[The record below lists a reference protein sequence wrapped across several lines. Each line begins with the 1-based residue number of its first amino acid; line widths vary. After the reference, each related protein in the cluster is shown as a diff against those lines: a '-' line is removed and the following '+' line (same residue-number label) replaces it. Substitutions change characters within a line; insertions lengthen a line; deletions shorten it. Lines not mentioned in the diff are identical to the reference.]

1 MMKRSKALEDTK
13 LWHVY
18 LDKLPTNDERV
29 TWIKKVY
36 EMAVV
41 NLKEVAQEFR
51 NYTLH
56 DETHVLNV
64 LDAMGGLLGDWSEK
78 LTVEEI
84 ELLILAA
91 SLHDLG
97 MVYTDDDKAD
107 CFEDETS
114 YKKFLTENCPDLIGF
129 TPNDWSEDVRRW
141 YLRTLHPF
149 RVSDVL
155 LNKAWKDLF
164 ADCPRQIIPKRYI
177 LAVCQAH
184 GEEPRELQN
193 NEDLEYREAGN
204 ADPLF
209 CALLLRLADLLD
221 FDDTRAPKVL
231 YGNTAYS
238 EKSRE
243 EWDKHQASSGFRY
256 PDSPSAK
263 ELPYRAQCKNP
274 AIEHAV
280 RKFLDWVDDELGN
293 CARLQRYCKAGW
305 RQEFSF
311 PRAVSRKEIESD
323 GYMSGD
329 FCLTMDQDRILML
342 LMGENLYDNRD
353 VFVRELLQNAIDATL
368 LRGQMDS
375 LFVPE
380 NARIDFREW
389 SDSEGNLWF
398 RIDDQ
403 GTGMTLGMMQR
414 YFLKVGNS
422 YYTSQEL
429 KRDLSAHGHTKEFRG
444 ISRFGIGFLSCFL
457 CGDSVEVS
465 TLYFDPQKNSREE
478 AVSRS
483 SQAVKYG
490 LRLEVTGLTG
500 YYTLKNQ
507 AENHAA
513 DVPLPMPNFYDD
525 SNNGRVERNGYRAK
539 PGTSIVLRL
548 NPGKLGALNLRE
560 TVEKYLCAARVPVY
574 YNDKRVGRT
583 YTEAMQTI
591 HEMAGE
597 NVYELSAELKK
608 EFDECFPAVRGNYP
622 KIVMTVIP
630 LDTEENQVLPDFS
643 GAIVKYDVRFE
654 KELRWRAKDQDYIV
668 TAHVNCMHEDVPI
681 IILSSENTRGHIFRE
696 NKERQIILGDWDDL
710 RKEYGAAETDAIG
723 EVFET
728 FVSCPETEGQL
739 GESWNPFRGQMRL
752 EDVWSYYSNYCHEKG
767 MKFGISECQGYGI
780 NSILGLKQS
789 ISAAC
794 VYQGVMADEDF
805 LGYNYVHKNGYNII
819 ILLDGEWKPMVQVS
833 RSRIVDLPLMVLVAM
848 SGVLNKYSV
857 LDIYDGMSSVSKDWN
872 NVSLTEWREIRNS
885 SVGQWMMRNNQ
896 NCTEEIIQTFQKKV
910 EFETKYRD
918 KIRAIFG
925 HGIKQIICMYAL
937 AYLQDNYFMT
947 INYEQGQIITFCP
960 KEKTVSEDVYDIF
973 PPMMFC
979 KAASDESRKYICNAD
994 SNFRRGI
1001 TADHTF
1007 IIWLLENAVRLKQ
1020 YFERQFQQI
1029 VKCLYQKE
1037 AEDIVQEYSIIRE
1050 QLSSFSNYHDLDVRS
1065 LPQISIEDFW
1075 TVKKNR

>member
-1 MMKRSKALEDTK
+1 MMKRSGVLEDTK

-18 LDKLPTNDERV
+18 LNKLPANDERI
-29 TWIKKVY
+29 TWMRKVY
-36 EMAVV
+36 ETAVI

-64 LDAMGGLLGDWSEK
+64 LDAMGGLLGDWTEK
-78 LTVEEI
+78 LTAEEI

-97 MVYTDDDKAD
+97 MVYTEDDKAF
-107 CFEDETS
+107 CFEDEAG
-114 YKKFLTENCPDLIGF
+114 YKKFLAEHCPELIGY
-129 TPNDWSEDVRRW
+129 TPDDWSEEVRQW

-155 LNKAWKDLF
+155 SGNAWKDLF
-164 ADCPRQIIPKRYI
+164 AGCPMQIISKRYI

-193 NEDLEYREAGN
+193 NPDLQYLEAGN
-204 ADPLF
+204 VDPLF

-243 EWDKHQASSGFRY
+243 EWDKHQVSAGFRY

-263 ELPYRAQCKNP
+263 ELPYKAQCKNP

-280 RKFLDWVDDELGN
+280 RNFLDWVDDELGN
-293 CARLQRYCKAGW
+293 CVRLQRYCKTGW
-305 RQEFSF
+305 RQEFTF
-311 PRAVSRKEIESD
+311 PRAVSRREIESD

-329 FCLTMDQDRILML
+329 FCLTMDQDRILTL

-375 LFVPE
+375 SFVPE
-380 NARIDFREW
+380 DARIDFWEW

-465 TLYFDPQKNSREE
+465 TLYFDPEKNSREE

-507 AENHAA
+507 AENHQA
-513 DVPLPMPNFYDD
+513 DAPLPMPSFYDD
-525 SNNGRVERNGYRAK
+525 SSGRMERNGYRVK

-583 YTEAMQTI
+583 YTEAMQAI
-591 HEMAGE
+591 HEMEGE

-630 LDTEENQVLPDFS
+630 LDSEENQVLPDFS
-643 GAIVKYDVRFE
+643 GVIVKYDVRFE

-668 TAHVNCMHEDVPI
+668 SGHVEYMDEDVLI
-681 IILSSENTRGHIFRE
+681 ITLLSKNTRGDIYRE
-696 NKERQIILGDWDDL
+696 DKERRIVLGSWHDL
-710 RKEYGAAETDAIG
+710 KERYGVAETDAIG
-723 EVFET
+723 KMFET

-739 GESWNPFRGQMRL
+739 GEAWNPFRGQLRL
-752 EDVWSYYSNYCHEKG
+752 EDAWRYYSNYCHEKG
-767 MKFGISECQGYGI
+767 MNFGIDECQCFGM
-780 NSILGLKQS
+780 NSILGLRQS
-789 ISAAC
+789 FNIAC
-794 VYQGVMADEDF
+794 VYRGVVAD
-805 LGYNYVHKNGYNII
+805 GVRYNYTRKNGYNII

-833 RSRIVDLPLMVLVAM
+833 RSKIVDLPLKVLVVI
-848 SGVLNKYSV
+848 SGLLNKHSV
-857 LDIYDGMSSVSKDWN
+857 LHNNMYALKEWN
-872 NVSLTEWREIRNS
+872 NVPLTEWREIVNS
-885 SVGQWMMRNNQ
+885 SVGQWMTQNNQ
-896 NCTEEIIQTFQKKV
+896 NCVEEIIQTFQKKV
-910 EFETKYRD
+910 DLGLEFHD
-918 KIRAIFG
+918 GIHAIFG
-925 HGIKQIICMYAL
+925 RDIKHIIYKYAL
-937 AYLQDNYFMT
+937 AYLQDNYSMT
-947 INYEQGQIITFCP
+947 INYEQGQIISFYP
-960 KEKTVSEDVYDIF
+960 KEKASSEDAYDIF

-979 KAASDESRKYICNAD
+979 KAASDKSRKYICNAD
-994 SNFRRGI
+994 SNYRRGI
-1001 TADHTF
+1001 TSDHSF
-1007 IIWLLENAVRLKQ
+1007 IIWLLENAARLKQ

-1029 VKCLYQKE
+1029 VQCLYQKE
-1037 AEDIVQEYSIIRE
+1037 AKEIVQEYSMIRE
-1050 QLSSFSNYHDLDVRS
+1050 QLSSLSTYHNLNVKS
-1065 LPQISIEDFW
+1065 LPKISIEDFW
-1075 TVKKNR
+1075 TAEKE

>member
-64 LDAMGGLLGDWSEK
+64 LDAMGGLLGDWAEK

-114 YKKFLTENCPDLIGF
+114 YKKFLTEHCPELIGF
-129 TPNDWSEDVRRW
+129 TPNDWSEDVRQW

-280 RKFLDWVDDELGN
+280 RKFLDWVDDELSN

-329 FCLTMDQDRILML
+329 FCLTMDQDRILTL

-375 LFVPE
+375 SFVPE

-654 KELRWRAKDQDYIV
+654 KELRWRAKDQEYIV
-668 TAHVNCMHEDVPI
+668 SAHVNCTNEKVPRI
-681 IILSSENTRGHIFRE
+681 TLLSENTRGHILRE
-696 NKERQIILGDWDDL
+696 DKERRFAVSDWYSL
-710 RKEYGAAETDAIG
+710 IKRYGVAETEAIG
-723 EVFET
+723 EIFET
-728 FVSCPETEGQL
+728 FFSCPEAESQL
-739 GESWNPFRGQMRL
+739 GESWDPFRGQESL
-752 EDVWSYYSNYCHEKG
+752 GEAWIYHLNYFHEKRMG
-767 MKFGISECQGYGI
+767 FYINECQCPSLS
-780 NSILGLKQS
+780 SILGLEQS
-789 ISAAC
+789 IGVGC
-794 VYQGVMADEDF
+794 IYQGVIADIDF
-805 LGYNYVHKNGYNII
+805 LYRFSEDRCSIAF
-819 ILLDGEWKPMVQVS
+819 LLDGKWRPVVGVS
-833 RSRIVDLPLMVLVAM
+833 RSQIVDFSLKVLVAI
-848 SGVLNKYSV
+848 SGVLNKYSI
-857 LDIYDGMSSVSKDWN
+857 LNNNDRMYLSKNWN
-872 NVSLTEWREIRNS
+872 NVSLTEWREVRNS
-885 SVGQWMMRNNQ
+885 SAGQWMTQNNQ
-896 NCTEEIIQTFQKKV
+896 HYIEEIIQTFQKKD
-910 EFETKYRD
+910 EFELGYYD
-918 KIRAIFG
+918 KILAIFG
-925 HGIKQIICMYAL
+925 YGAKQIIYMYAF
-937 AYLQDNYFMT
+937 ACLQDTYFMT

-960 KEKTVSEDVYDIF
+960 KEKTASEDVYNIF

-979 KAASDESRKYICNAD
+979 KAASDESRKYICTVN
-994 SNFRRGI
+994 SYYRRGI
-1001 TADHTF
+1001 TADHPF

-1029 VKCLYQKE
+1029 VECLYQKE

-1050 QLSSFSNYHDLDVRS
+1050 QLSSFSNYHDLDVKS
-1065 LPQISIEDFW
+1065 LPKISIEDFW
-1075 TVKKNR
+1075 TADKE

>member
-1 MMKRSKALEDTK
+1 MMKRSSVLEDTE

-18 LDKLPTNDERV
+18 LNKLPANDERI
-29 TWIKKVY
+29 TWMKKVY
-36 EMAVV
+36 ETAVI

-64 LDAMGGLLGDWSEK
+64 LDAMGGLLGDWTEK
-78 LTVEEI
+78 LTAEEI

-97 MVYTDDDKAD
+97 MVYTEDDKAF
-107 CFEDETS
+107 CFEDEAG
-114 YKKFLTENCPDLIGF
+114 YKKFLAEHCPELIGY
-129 TPNDWSEDVRRW
+129 TPDDWSEEVRQW

-155 LNKAWKDLF
+155 SGNTWKDLF
-164 ADCPRQIIPKRYI
+164 AGCPMQIISKRYI

-193 NEDLEYREAGN
+193 NPDLQYLEAGN
-204 ADPLF
+204 VDPLF

-221 FDDTRAPKVL
+221 FDDTRAPRVL

-243 EWDKHQASSGFRY
+243 EWDKHQVSAGFRY

-263 ELPYRAQCKNP
+263 ELPYKAQCKNP

-280 RKFLDWVDDELGN
+280 RNFLDWVDDELGN
-293 CARLQRYCKAGW
+293 CVRLQRYCKTGW
-305 RQEFSF
+305 RQEFTF
-311 PRAVSRKEIESD
+311 PRAVSRREIESD

-329 FCLTMDQDRILML
+329 FCLTMEQNQILKL
-342 LMGENLYDNRD
+342 LMGENLYDSRD

-375 LFVPE
+375 SFVPE
-380 NARIDFREW
+380 DARIDFWEW

-457 CGDSVEVS
+457 CGDGVEVS
-465 TLYFDPQKNSREE
+465 TLYFEPRKNSREE
-478 AVSRS
+478 AISRKS
-483 SQAVKYG
+483 EIVRYG
-490 LRLEVTGLTG
+490 LRLHVTGLTG

-507 AENHAA
+507 AENHQA
-513 DVPLPMPNFYDD
+513 DAPLPMPSFYDD
-525 SNNGRVERNGYRAK
+525 SSGRMERNGYRAK

-583 YTEAMQTI
+583 YTEAIQTI

-597 NVYELSAELKK
+597 NIYELSAELKK
-608 EFDECFPAVRGNYP
+608 KFDEQFPAVRKNYP

-643 GAIVKYDVRFE
+643 GVIVKYEVRFE
-654 KELRWRAKDQDYIV
+654 KELWWRAKDQDYIV
-668 TAHVNCMHEDVPI
+668 AAHVNCDEENVPI
-681 IILSSENTRGHIFRE
+681 ITLLSENTRGHIYRE
-696 NKERQIILGDWDDL
+696 DKERQIVLGSWHDL
-710 RKEYGAAETDAIG
+710 KERYGVAETDAIG
-723 EVFET
+723 KMFET

-739 GESWNPFRGQMRL
+739 GEAWNPFRGQLRL
-752 EDVWSYYSNYCHEKG
+752 EDAWSYYSNYCHEKG
-767 MKFGISECQGYGI
+767 MNFGIDECQCFGM
-780 NSILGLKQS
+780 NSILGLRQS
-789 ISAAC
+789 FNIAC
-794 VYQGVMADEDF
+794 VYRGVVADEVR
-805 LGYNYVHKNGYNII
+805 YNYARENGCNII
-819 ILLDGEWKPMVQVS
+819 FLLDGEWKPMVQVS
-833 RSRIVDLPLMVLVAM
+833 RSKIVDLPLKVLVVI
-848 SGVLNKYSV
+848 SGLLNKHSV
-857 LDIYDGMSSVSKDWN
+857 LHNNMYALKEWN
-872 NVSLTEWREIRNS
+872 NVPLTEWREIVNS
-885 SVGQWMMRNNQ
+885 SVGQWMTRNNQ
-896 NCTEEIIQTFQKKV
+896 NCVEEIIQTFQKKV
-910 EFETKYRD
+910 DLGLGFHD
-918 KIRAIFG
+918 GIHAIFG
-925 HGIKQIICMYAL
+925 RDIKHIIYKYAL
-937 AYLQDNYFMT
+937 AYLQDNYSMT
-947 INYEQGQIITFCP
+947 INYEQGQIISFYP
-960 KEKTVSEDVYDIF
+960 KEKASNEDVYDIF

-994 SNFRRGI
+994 SNYRRGI
-1001 TADHTF
+1001 TSDHPF
-1007 IIWLLENAVRLKQ
+1007 IIWLLENAARLKQ

-1029 VKCLYQKE
+1029 VQCLYQKE
-1037 AEDIVQEYSIIRE
+1037 AKEIIREYSMIRE
-1050 QLSSFSNYHDLDVRS
+1050 QLSSLSTYHNLNVKS
-1065 LPQISIEDFW
+1065 LPKISIQDFW
-1075 TVKKNR
+1075 TADEE

>member
-1 MMKRSKALEDTK
+1 MMKRSKVLEDTK

-280 RKFLDWVDDELGN
+280 RKFLDWVDDELSN

-329 FCLTMDQDRILML
+329 FCLTMDQDRILTL

-375 LFVPE
+375 SFVPE

-654 KELRWRAKDQDYIV
+654 KELRWRAKDQSYTMSRSVCFYEEKNIEISIWGKNSDYRKKHISEEYWYNLTEKYGEV
-668 TAHVNCMHEDVPI
+668 ATKALGEVLDTFTSCPQTA
-681 IILSSENTRGHIFRE
+681 S
-696 NKERQIILGDWDDL
+696 QLGDAW
-710 RKEYGAAETDAIG
+710 K
-723 EVFET
+723 
-728 FVSCPETEGQL
+728 
-739 GESWNPFRGQMRL
+739 PFM
-752 EDVWSYYSNYCHEKG
+752 EKMNMSDVWTGYLNYCQCKR
-767 MKFGISECQGYGI
+767 MCFGINDCGCPNLNLLLWFKQ
-780 NSILGLKQS
+780 NLKSI
-789 ISAAC
+789 C
-794 VYQGVMADEDF
+794 VYQGVIADTNF
-805 LGYNYVHKNGYNII
+805 LQMPIQDKFSILF
-819 ILLDGEWKPMVQVS
+819 LLDNKWKPVVS
-833 RSRIVDLPLMVLVAM
+833 VNRTKIIDLSLIVLVAM
-848 SGVLNKYSV
+848 SGILNKYAI
-857 LDIYDGMSSVSKDWN
+857 LDNYIGISISKDWN

-885 SVGQWMMRNNQ
+885 SVGRWMSRNNQ
-896 NCTEEIIQTFQKKV
+896 NYAEEIIQTFQKKV
-910 EFETKYRD
+910 ELGSEYHD
-918 KIRAIFG
+918 KICAIFYYSAK
-925 HGIKQIICMYAL
+925 HIIYIYAL
-937 AYLQDNYFMT
+937 AYLQDNYSMT
-947 INYEQGQIITFCP
+947 INYEQGQIISFYP
-960 KEKTVSEDVYDIF
+960 KEKAVSEDVYDIF

-1001 TADHTF
+1001 TADHPF

-1020 YFERQFQQI
+1020 YFERQLQQI
-1029 VKCLYQKE
+1029 VQCLYQKQ
-1037 AEDIVQEYSIIRE
+1037 AEEIVQEYSMIRE
-1050 QLSSFSNYHDLDVRS
+1050 QLSSLSTYHNLNVKS
-1065 LPQISIEDFW
+1065 LPKISIEDFW
-1075 TVKKNR
+1075 TADKE

>member
-1 MMKRSKALEDTK
+1 MMKRSGVLEDTK

-18 LDKLPTNDERV
+18 LNKLPANDERI
-29 TWIKKVY
+29 TWMRKVY
-36 EMAVV
+36 ETAVI

-64 LDAMGGLLGDWSEK
+64 LDAMGGLLGDWTEK
-78 LTVEEI
+78 LTAEEI

-97 MVYTDDDKAD
+97 MVYTEDDKAF
-107 CFEDETS
+107 CFEDEAG
-114 YKKFLTENCPDLIGF
+114 YKKFLAEHCPELIGY
-129 TPNDWSEDVRRW
+129 TPDDWSEEVRQW

-155 LNKAWKDLF
+155 SGNAWKDLF
-164 ADCPRQIIPKRYI
+164 AGCPMQIISKRYI

-184 GEEPRELQN
+184 GEEPMELQN
-193 NEDLEYREAGN
+193 NPDLQYLEAGN
-204 ADPLF
+204 VDPLF

-221 FDDTRAPKVL
+221 FDDTRAPRVL

-243 EWDKHQASSGFRY
+243 EWDKHQVSAGFRY

-263 ELPYRAQCKNP
+263 ELPYKAQCKNP

-280 RKFLDWVDDELGN
+280 RNFLDWVDDELGN
-293 CARLQRYCKAGW
+293 CVRLQRYCKTGW
-305 RQEFSF
+305 RQEFTF
-311 PRAVSRKEIESD
+311 PRAVSRREIESD

-329 FCLTMDQDRILML
+329 FCLTMDQDRILTL

-375 LFVPE
+375 SFVPE
-380 NARIDFREW
+380 DARIDFWEW

-429 KRDLSAHGHTKEFRG
+429 KRDLSAHGHAKEFRG

-465 TLYFDPQKNSREE
+465 TLYFEPQKNSREE
-478 AVSRS
+478 AISRN
-483 SQAVKYG
+483 SQAVRYG
-490 LRLEVTGLTG
+490 LRLHVTGLTG

-507 AENHAA
+507 AQNHPT
-513 DVPLPMPNFYDD
+513 DEPMPMPNFYND
-525 SNNGRVERNGYRAK
+525 SSSGRVERNGYRAK

-574 YNDKRVGRT
+574 YNDKRVGQT
-583 YTEAMQTI
+583 YTEVMQTI

-597 NVYELSAELKK
+597 NIYELSAELKK
-608 EFDECFPAVRGNYP
+608 KFDEQFPAVRENYP

-630 LDTEENQVLPDFS
+630 LDIEENQVLPDFS
-643 GAIVKYDVRFE
+643 GVIVKYEVRFE

-668 TAHVNCMHEDVPI
+668 SAYVDCTDEDVPI
-681 IILSSENTRGHIFRE
+681 IILSSENTRDNIFME
-696 NKERQIILGDWDDL
+696 DKERKIILRNWRDL
-710 RKEYGAAETDAIG
+710 RKRYGIVETDTIG
-723 EVFET
+723 EIFKT
-728 FVSCPETEGQL
+728 FVSCPETEDQL
-739 GESWNPFRGQMRL
+739 GESWNPFRGQLRL
-752 EDVWSYYSNYCHEKG
+752 EDGWTYYLNYYNEKY
-767 MKFGISECQGYGI
+767 MKFGINECQGIDI

-789 ISAAC
+789 TGVKC
-794 VYQGVMADEDF
+794 VYQGVMVDEDF
-805 LGYNYVHKNGYNII
+805 LGYNYVGGNGANTI

-833 RSRIVDLPLMVLVAM
+833 RSQIVDLPLIVLVAI
-848 SGVLNKYSV
+848 SGLLNKYFIP
-857 LDIYDGMSSVSKDWN
+857 LNNMYILKEWN
-872 NVSLTEWREIRNS
+872 NVSLIEWREIINS
-885 SVGQWMMRNNQ
+885 SVGQWMTRNNQ
-896 NCTEEIIQTFQKKV
+896 NLAEEIIQTFQRKGDS
-910 EFETKYRD
+910 ELKYNNG
-918 KIRAIFG
+918 IYAIFEYG
-925 HGIKQIICMYAL
+925 VKHIIYKYAL
-937 AYLQDNYFMT
+937 AYLQDNYSMT
-947 INYEQGQIITFCP
+947 INYEQGQIISFYP
-960 KEKTVSEDVYDIF
+960 KEKASSEDAYDIF

-979 KAASDESRKYICNAD
+979 KAASDKSRKYICNAD
-994 SNFRRGI
+994 SDYRRGI
-1001 TADHTF
+1001 TSDHSF
-1007 IIWLLENAVRLKQ
+1007 IIWLLENAARLKQ

-1029 VKCLYQKE
+1029 VQCLYQKE
-1037 AEDIVQEYSIIRE
+1037 AKEIVQEYSMIRE
-1050 QLSSFSNYHDLDVRS
+1050 QLSSLSTYHNLNVKS
-1065 LPQISIEDFW
+1065 LPKISIEDFW
-1075 TVKKNR
+1075 TAEKE